1 MQDVSTSQ
9 RGSVL
14 LRGRAR
20 RIMSGICA
28 LAELGVERLQM
39 RHSPQPLRQGI
50 HQRSGRRKPFPAR
63 TILIAMDM
71 RSLVAEEARRLRLKR
86 AQTEAK
92 MQRASN
98 PAAWRQPTCRHCP
111 TLRHDR
117 MEAAIHPMGGHLLLK
132 RESPTSVHIAV
143 AKRPFATYCDYLQ
156 DRAPGAR
163 PGAAALERKAVS
175 RYLERFRLGRATEA
189 VR

>member
-1 MQDVSTSQ
+1 M
-9 RGSVL
+9 
-14 LRGRAR
+14 RAR
-20 RIMSGICA
+20 RQSVVRGGRNCA
-28 LAELGVERLQM
+28 TCSSHHTRTTATAA
-39 RHSPQPLRQGI
+39 PT
-50 HQRSGRRKPFPAR
+50 GRRFVPGDCFR
-63 TILIAMDM
+63 VMDM

-86 AQTEAK
+86 AQTEATVE
-92 MQRASN
+92 RASN

-117 MEAAIHPMGGHLLLK
+117 MEAAINPLGGHLLLR

-163 PGAAALERKAVS
+163 PRAAEIERTAVS
-175 RYLERFRLGRATEA
+175 RYLERFRLGRATEGA
-189 VR
+189 R